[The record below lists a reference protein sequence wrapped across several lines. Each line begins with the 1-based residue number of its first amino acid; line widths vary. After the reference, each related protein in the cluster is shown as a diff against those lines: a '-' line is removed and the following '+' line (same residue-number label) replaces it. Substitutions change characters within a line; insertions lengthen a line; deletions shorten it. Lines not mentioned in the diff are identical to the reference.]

1 MTISE
6 AEGTM
11 KVNYNYKHA
20 KKSHKRGKQQGH
32 WIIQYSKV
40 DDAKIII
47 IWIIFFSSN
56 MF

>member
-11 KVNYNYKHA
+11 KVNYNYTHA
-20 KKSHKRGKQQGH
+20 KKSHKGKQQAH

-47 IWIIFFSSN
+47 IWIIFSSN